1 MPLKHAL
8 TRLATAAPFVLL
20 AASAVLTAALA
31 WQAFASAASH
41 RELAQRVL
49 RDYAE
54 LAATEFSRRTTAY
67 VGNYGVV
74 VALRALAQTAND
86 ALPSHETLQA
96 AMPIE
101 SRRAIEIVGP
111 LFRFDAAGS
120 AFLSEG
126 SDLPAALRD
135 ALRAAAAQPRSGGT
149 VSLRWPEEGATRLFV
164 LAPLNDAASES
175 RDWAGFEV
183 PLVALTTWFG
193 EFIAADPLLPPTLA
207 AVAARK
213 AGEGAMI
220 VTVRAPDGR
229 AIFRSPH
236 ERDSPAPLAKLD
248 LRGKPSI
255 TGLQAFTVEIALDPA
270 AASSLIIGGLP
281 RSQTAFLFGLALLSA
296 ALAAAAALQIRRE
309 RRHAD
314 MRRDFVTRASHEMRT
329 PVARIRMF
337 TETLLLDRV
346 RSDDER
352 RDTLHALDRG
362 ARRLS
367 ILIDNVLQLASS
379 RAAVPHIESIDAA
392 ALIRDIVREFEAGV
406 GAQSP
411 IPVAGPQRLDVRV
424 DAEALR
430 QVLTN
435 LLDNAWKYG
444 GTPPTA
450 RVEFGPDKFSPDK
463 FGPDERGLT
472 IAVEDDGPGVPDAD
486 RERIWEP
493 YVRLDRDRHSAIAGT
508 GIGLAVVK
516 ELVGRSG
523 GSCRVE
529 RGAQGA
535 RFVVTF
541 P

>member
-41 RELAQRVL
+41 RQLAQRVL

-86 ALPSHETLQA
+86 ALPPHQALQA

-101 SRRAIEIVGP
+101 SRRAIELVGP
-111 LFRFDAAGS
+111 LFRFEAAGS
-120 AFLSEG
+120 AFLGEDSHF
-126 SDLPAALRD
+126 SAPLRD
-135 ALRAAAAQPRSGGT
+135 ALRTAAAQPRSGGT
-149 VSLRWPEEGATRLFV
+149 VSLRWPEQGATRLFV

-175 RDWAGFEV
+175 RAWAGFEV
-183 PLVALTTWFG
+183 SLVALTAWFG
-193 EFIAADPLLPPTLA
+193 EFIAAEQLLPPTLA

-213 AGEGAMI
+213 AGEDAMI
-220 VTVRAPDGR
+220 VIVRAPDGR
-229 AIFRSPH
+229 AIFHSPH

-248 LRGKPSI
+248 LRGKPPI
-255 TGLQAFTVEIALDPA
+255 TGLDAFTVEIAIEPA
-270 AASSLIIGGLP
+270 AASGLIIGGLP
-281 RSQTAFLFGLALLSA
+281 RSQTAFLLGLALLSA

-314 MRRDFVTRASHEMRT
+314 MRRDFVTRASHELRT

-346 RSDDER
+346 RSEEER
-352 RDTLHALDRG
+352 RETLHALDRG

-367 ILIDNVLQLASS
+367 ILIDNVLQLAGT
-379 RAAVPHIESIDAA
+379 RAAIPHVESIDAA
-392 ALIRDIVREFEAGV
+392 VLIHDIVREFEAGV
-406 GAQSP
+406 GARSP
-411 IPVAGPQRLDVRV
+411 IPVAGLPRLDVRV

-435 LLDNAWKYG
+435 LLDNAWKYSG
-444 GTPPTA
+444 SPPTA
-450 RVEFGPDKFSPDK
+450 RVEFGA
-463 FGPDERGLT
+463 DERGLT
-472 IAVEDDGPGVPDAD
+472 IAVEDDGPGVPEAD
-486 RERIWEP
+486 RERVWEP
-493 YVRLDRDRHSAIAGT
+493 YVRLDRDRHSSISGT

-516 ELVGRSG
+516 ELIGRSS

-529 RGAQGA
+529 QGARGA

>member
-8 TRLATAAPFVLL
+8 ARLATAAPFILL
-20 AASAVLTAALA
+20 AASTVLTVALA
-31 WQAFASAASH
+31 WQAFAAAASH
-41 RELAQRVL
+41 RQLAQRVL

-74 VALRALAQTAND
+74 VALRALAQKAND
-86 ALPSHETLQA
+86 AATLPSRESLQA
-96 AMPIE
+96 AMPVE
-101 SRRAIEIVGP
+101 SRRAIELVGP
-111 LFRFDAAGS
+111 LFRFDDATFVS
-120 AFLSEG
+120 EDEELS
-126 SDLPAALRD
+126 PALRD
-135 ALRAAAAQPRSGGT
+135 ALRAAGASPRSGNRA
-149 VSLRWPEEGATRLFV
+149 SLRWHEEGGTRLFV
-164 LAPLNDAASES
+164 LAPVHAAGGES
-175 RDWAGFEV
+175 RAWAGFEV
-183 PLVALTTWFG
+183 PTAALTAWFG
-193 EFIAADPLLPPTLA
+193 EFIAAEPLLPPTLA
-207 AVAARK
+207 AAEAL
-213 AGEGAMI
+213 

-229 AIFRSPH
+229 AIFRLPDGRS
-236 ERDSPAPLAKLD
+236 SLAPLATLD
-248 LRGKPSI
+248 LRGKPAI
-255 TGLQAFTVEIALDPA
+255 TGLDAFTVEVALEPA

-281 RSQTAFLFGLALLSA
+281 RSQTAFLLGLALLSA

-314 MRRDFVTRASHEMRT
+314 LRRDFVTRASHELRT

-352 RDTLHALDRG
+352 HQTLQALDRG

-367 ILIDNVLQLASS
+367 MLIDNVLQLASS
-379 RAAVPHIESIDAA
+379 RASATHIESTDAA
-392 ALIRDIVREFEAGV
+392 ALIRDIVRDFEAGV
-406 GAQSP
+406 AASAP
-411 IPVAGPQRLDVRV
+411 IPVAGPPRLEVAV

-444 GTPPTA
+444 GSPTSA
-450 RVEFGPDKFSPDK
+450 RVEFGA
-463 FGPDERGLT
+463 GERGLNV
-472 IAVEDDGPGVPDAD
+472 AVEDDGPGVPAAD

-493 YVRLDRDRHSAIAGT
+493 YVRLDRDRSSSIAGT

-516 ELVGRSG
+516 GLVGRSG

-529 RGAQGA
+529 QGARGA

>member
-1 MPLKHAL
+1 MPLKPAL
-8 TRLATAAPFVLL
+8 ARFATAAPFLLL

-31 WQAFASAASH
+31 WQAFAAAASH
-41 RELAQRVL
+41 RELARRVL
-49 RDYAE
+49 HDYAE

-74 VALRALAQTAND
+74 VALRSLAQTAGD
-86 ALPSHETLQA
+86 DRTLPSRQALQA
-96 AMPIE
+96 AMPVE
-101 SRRAIEIVGP
+101 SRRAIELVGP
-111 LFRFDAAGS
+111 LFRFAADDT
-120 AFLSEG
+120 AFLSEDA
-126 SDLPAALRD
+126 DLSPGLRD
-135 ALRAAAAQPRSGGT
+135 ALRSAAAQPRAGGT
-149 VSLRWPEEGATRLFV
+149 LSLRWAQEGGTRLFV
-164 LAPLNDAASES
+164 FAPTLAAPHES
-175 RDWAGFEV
+175 RAWAGFEV
-183 PLVALTTWFG
+183 SSTALTTWFG
-193 EFIAADPLLPPTLA
+193 EHIAAEPLLPRTLA
-207 AVAARK
+207 AVAV
-213 AGEGAMI
+213 I

-229 AIFRSPH
+229 AIFRSP
-236 ERDSPAPLAKLD
+236 DTDVALAPLATLD

-255 TGLQAFTVEIALDPA
+255 TGLEEFTVEVAIDPA
-270 AASSLIIGGLP
+270 AASSLVIGGLP
-281 RSQTAFLFGLALLSA
+281 RSQTAFLLGLALLSA

-314 MRRDFVTRASHEMRT
+314 VRRDFVTRASHELRT

-346 RSDDER
+346 RSEDER
-352 RDTLHALDRG
+352 RETLQALDRG

-379 RAAVPHIESIDAA
+379 RAGTPHIDPTDVAE
-392 ALIRDIVREFEAGV
+392 LIRSIVREFEAGV
-406 GAQSP
+406 AAPTS
-411 IPVAGPQRLDVRV
+411 IPVSGPQRLEVAV

-444 GTPPTA
+444 GAPPSA
-450 RVEFGPDKFSPDK
+450 RVEFSADAH
-463 FGPDERGLT
+463 GLT
-472 IAVEDDGPGVPDAD
+472 LAVEDDGPGVPDAD

-493 YVRLDRDRHSAIAGT
+493 YVRLDRDRRSSIAGT

-529 RGAQGA
+529 RGVCGA

>member
-74 VALRALAQTAND
+74 VALRALAQTANN

-96 AMPIE
+96 AMPVE
-101 SRRAIEIVGP
+101 SRRAIELVGP

-120 AFLSEG
+120 AFLSED
-126 SDLPAALRD
+126 SDLSATLRD
-135 ALRAAAAQPRSGGT
+135 ALRAAAAKPRSGGT
-149 VSLRWPEEGATRLFV
+149 VSLCWPQEGATRLFV
-164 LAPLNDAASES
+164 LAPLSDAASES
-175 RDWAGFEV
+175 RAWAGFEV

-193 EFIAADPLLPPTLA
+193 EFIAAEPLLPPTLA

-213 AGEGAMI
+213 AGEDAMI

-236 ERDSPAPLAKLD
+236 KRDSPAPRAKLD

-281 RSQTAFLFGLALLSA
+281 RSQTAFLLGLALLSA

-379 RAAVPHIESIDAA
+379 RAAVPHIESTDAA

-411 IPVAGPQRLDVRV
+411 IPVAGLQRLDVRV

-450 RVEFGPDKFSPDK
+450 RVEFGPDK

>member
-1 MPLKHAL
+1 MPLTPAL
-8 TRLATAAPFVLL
+8 ARFATAAPFVLL
-20 AASAVLTAALA
+20 AASTVLTAALA
-31 WQAFASAASH
+31 WQAFAAAASH

-49 RDYAE
+49 HDYAE

-74 VALRALAQTAND
+74 VALRSLAQTATD
-86 ALPSHETLQA
+86 ERTLPSREVLQA
-96 AMPIE
+96 AMPVE
-101 SRRAIEIVGP
+101 SRRAIELVGP
-111 LFRFDAAGS
+111 LFRFAAAGS
-120 AFLSEG
+120 SFISEADLSP
-126 SDLPAALRD
+126 SLRD
-135 ALRAAAAQPRSGGT
+135 ALRSTAAQPHAGGT
-149 VSLRWPEEGATRLFV
+149 LSLRWTEEGGTRLFV
-164 LAPLNDAASES
+164 LRQVSRAERES
-175 RDWAGFEV
+175 RAWAGFEV
-183 PLVALTTWFG
+183 SSPALIAWLG
-193 EFIAADPLLPPTLA
+193 EFIADEPLLPRTLA
-207 AVAARK
+207 AVAV
-213 AGEGAMI
+213 I

-229 AIFRSPH
+229 AIFRSP
-236 ERDSPAPLAKLD
+236 DTDGSLAPLATQD
-248 LRGKPSI
+248 LRGIPSI
-255 TGLQAFTVEIALDPA
+255 TGLEGFTVEIAIDPA
-270 AASSLIIGGLP
+270 AASSLVIGGLP
-281 RSQTAFLFGLALLSA
+281 RSQTAFLLGLALLSA

-314 MRRDFVTRASHEMRT
+314 VRRDFVTRASHELRT

-346 RSDDER
+346 RSEDER
-352 RDTLHALDRG
+352 RETLQALDRG

-379 RAAVPHIESIDAA
+379 RASTPHIEPTDAA
-392 ALIRDIVREFEAGV
+392 ELIRGIVREFEAGV
-406 GAQSP
+406 AAPTP
-411 IPVAGPQRLDVRV
+411 IPISGPQRLEVHV

-444 GTPPTA
+444 GSPPSA
-450 RVEFGPDKFSPDK
+450 RVEFGADIH
-463 FGPDERGLT
+463 GLT
-472 IAVEDDGPGVPDAD
+472 LAVEDDGPGVPEAD

-493 YVRLDRDRHSAIAGT
+493 YVRLDRDRRSSIAGT

-529 RGAQGA
+529 RGVRGA
-535 RFVVTF
+535 RFVVTL